1 MKARKYLDK
10 NEKVIIKYLEIR
22 RRKKYETCVSPIL
35 IHQSIMIWACVS
47 KKGMGTLTDK
57 EGKINA
63 RKYCEILD
71 NIL

>member
-1 MKARKYLDK
+1 MRKLLYNILRKDV
-10 NEKVIIKYLEIR
+10 EKTYA
-22 RRKKYETCVSPIL
+22 TCVSPIL

-47 KKGMGTLTDK
+47 IKGMGTLTDK
-57 EGKINA
+57 EGKMNA